1 MKFSIVVY
9 AAPYSAEAAATAF
22 NFTRSVLEQGHDIY
36 RLFFFGDG
44 VHNASRL
51 SVVAQDENNLQQ
63 QWDQLIRDH
72 GLDSVICV
80 SSAVNRG
87 IVDAQGG
94 DAARNRQIARS
105 RAFTIKLFL
114 TSRGVPERNIEVVTQ
129 NQNFTLFGLLDDDQQ
144 ADRRVRLTYE

>member
-1 MKFSIVVY
+1 MTLQKHTRRVVLGATISVCLAGTALADGCDTAWDGLTHIHY
-9 AAPYSAEAAATAF
+9 PTGRSEIPQAAL
-22 NFTRSVLEQGHDIY
+22 TRLEDFASVAKYKDL
-36 RLFFFGDG
+36 
-44 VHNASRL
+44 V
-51 SVVAQDENNLQQ
+51 
-63 QWDQLIRDH
+63 
-72 GLDSVICV
+72 CV
-80 SSAVNRG
+80 RG